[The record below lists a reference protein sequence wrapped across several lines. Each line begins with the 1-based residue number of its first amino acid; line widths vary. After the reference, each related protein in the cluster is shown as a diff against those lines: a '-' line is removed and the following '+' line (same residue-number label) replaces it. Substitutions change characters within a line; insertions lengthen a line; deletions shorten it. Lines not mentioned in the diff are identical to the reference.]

1 MDNQSIQTSNSRFLN
16 EIKKKSTR
24 SEQFQNLIERS
35 KKQWQN
41 IWLIKGFIVS
51 QTSDPEQKPE
61 KNSDSQ

>member
-41 IWLIKGFIVS
+41 IWLIKSFIVS